1 MRSTNK
7 QGTVLRKQQVVKNNK
22 NVKRVVISFLLATV
36 GIVIYLLAYQY
47 TYQAKLETKF
57 NQVQSEL
64 NSKEDSLKR
73 TDEQNKKLEQ
83 EKLELQKQLQA
94 KKTEQLRIASIASQ
108 TVKAESV
115 KVAVTDS
122 QCQDW
127 MAQAGIPIT
136 YASKRLILNESGCK
150 YWAINPKSG
159 ACGIPQAYPCSK
171 LPCTLDEAGVLCQLK
186 WMQNYVVDRY
196 TTWENALA
204 KWHSRC
210 GSKEGCW
217 Y

>member
-1 MRSTNK
+1 MLKKEQMPHTGRTVKQTNI
-7 QGTVLRKQQVVKNNK
+7 
-22 NVKRVVISFLLATV
+22 KRVLLAV
-36 GIVIYLLAYQY
+36 ALATAGLVVFTLAAGY
-47 TYQAKLETKF
+47 TYQEK
-57 NQVQSEL
+57 QRVEL
-64 NSKEDSLKR
+64 NKTL
-73 TDEQNKKLEQ
+73 Q
-83 EKLELQKQLQA
+83 EKVQLQKVLENNKLDSEKNRQEIERLTKELQA
-94 KKTEQLRIASIASQ
+94 KKDSQ
-108 TVKAESV
+108 ARALAEASV
-115 KVAVTDS
+115 KPVQARVAVS
-122 QCQDW
+122 NPQCEAW

-136 YASKRLILNESGCK
+136 NASKRLILNESGCK

-186 WMQNYVVDRY
+186 WMQNYVVGRY

-210 GSKEGCW
+210 GSPEGCW